1 MRHCYPAVAMAAE
14 PVVAMAAGTPVAMAA
29 EPMVAMAAGT
39 PVAMAAEPMVAMVA
53 EMVGVLPDR
62 AP

>member
-29 EPMVAMAAGT
+29 EPMVAM
-39 PVAMAAEPMVAMVA
+39 VA

-62 AP
+62 APGSPRPTMPVRIS

>member
-1 MRHCYPAVAMAAE
+1 MAAE